1 MDEKQVSHAGVD
13 QSLERC
19 QPNPLY
25 DPRPQE
31 ALVIG
36 TRCSSPGAAN
46 DDENSAQQIQM
57 SFAPDPRACNEDQT
71 SDSHPAQVIS
81 SQQCHL
87 REVPLEDQGKRKCV
101 GSQ

>member
-19 QPNPLY
+19 QPYPLY
-25 DPRPQE
+25 DSRPQE

-46 DDENSAQQIQM
+46 DDENSAQQVQM
-57 SFAPDPRACNEDQT
+57 PFAPDPRACNEDQA
-71 SDSHPAQVIS
+71 SDSHSTKVVA
-81 SQQCHL
+81 SQ
-87 REVPLEDQGKRKCV
+87 
-101 GSQ
+101 